1 MQKLVMDI
9 PEIDRQSA
17 IPIYYQLKESIYQK
31 IKEGEWKRGQ
41 KIPSLRE
48 LSRELK
54 ISLMTARQAIKTL
67 VDERVLTLRKG
78 EGTFILG
85 PKVRENVK
93 TLFSFTAEMLRQNH
107 EPGAQIISKDIINP
121 STEIAKI
128 LQISKKEPVYHI
140 CRLRT
145 ADLEPVSVQ
154 HSYIPVEFCDKLLEK
169 NLTVSL
175 STILEEDYDIWFE
188 YASQTLIAD
197 EADQFISKHLN
208 IPLKA
213 PTMRINRTSFLE
225 DHRPCEYLLSIYR
238 GDRYEFVVELQH

>member
-1 MQKLVMDI
+1 MDI

-85 PKVRENVK
+85 LKVRENVK

-107 EPGAQIISKDIINP
+107 EPGAQIISKGIINP
-121 STEIAKI
+121 SNEIAKT
-128 LQISKKEPVYHI
+128 LQISNDEPVYHI

-154 HSYIPVEFCDKLLEK
+154 HSYIPIEFCDNLLEK

-213 PTMRINRTSFLE
+213 PTMRVDRTSFLD